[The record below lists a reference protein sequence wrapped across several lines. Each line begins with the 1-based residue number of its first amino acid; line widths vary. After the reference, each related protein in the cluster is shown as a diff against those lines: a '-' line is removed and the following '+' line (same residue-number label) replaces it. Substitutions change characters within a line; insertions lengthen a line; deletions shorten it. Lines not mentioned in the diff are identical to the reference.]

1 MISSEVTNL
10 LKECFEKRTLLAWQG
25 SFKFSDQLKSAG
37 LAVHLG
43 LNIFYVKLSQVYMF
57 LGPLGPLTVALS
69 VRNS

>member
-43 LNIFYVKLSQVYMF
+43 LNIFLIVKFAFICYVYDVKYDLPKY
-57 LGPLGPLTVALS
+57 L
-69 VRNS
+69 N